1 MWVVGLDVAAKA
13 ALVVLV
19 VLVAV
24 DPGWGN
30 LEGKA
35 PTQRAFI
42 YPLTAV
48 IVPVLFWRGVVGRRG
63 GYPWLADLLVT
74 AIGFGDVLGNRL
86 DLFDSV
92 VWFDDLVHVLHPGL
106 AGAAVL
112 LMTTGPGASRVL
124 LLERAVA
131 VGMTVSLL
139 WEVWEYFAFMLQS
152 RELAAAYP
160 DTIGDLLLGWV
171 GSVIAA
177 GAVYAGYRSHHRRH
191 DGIGN
196 VASAGTSPQPQRHAL
211 P

>member
-1 MWVVGLDVAAKA
+1 MVALDVAAKA
-13 ALVVLV
+13 ALLVLV
-19 VLVAV
+19 VMVAV

-48 IVPVLFWRGVVGRRG
+48 IVPVLFWRGVVGRRRE
-63 GYPWLADLLVT
+63 YPWLADLLLT
-74 AIGFGDVLGNRL
+74 TIGFSDVLGNRL
-86 DLFDSV
+86 DLYDSV
-92 VWFDDLVHVLHPGL
+92 VWFDDWVHVMQPAL
-106 AGAAVL
+106 ASATVL
-112 LMTTGPGASRVL
+112 LLTTGPGASRVL

-131 VGMTVSLL
+131 VGTTVSIL
-139 WEVWEYFAFMLQS
+139 WELWEYLAFMLDS

-160 DTIGDLLLGWV
+160 DTIGDLLLGWL

-177 GAVYAGYRSHHRRH
+177 GAVYVGYHADHRRD
-191 DGIGN
+191 DGLRN
-196 VASAGTSPQPQRHAL
+196 VASAGTSSPPQRHAL